1 MVETDSEFIDLDDT
15 MYGLYLTFYPNDIAI
30 RIGFDALPSQTL
42 RLSASSA
49 NTRKKRH
56 TSYPVALTA
65 WQGECSSSP
74 SRMRLIPARS
84 LIRLRPA
91 RATTYSFD
99 SQQDPAHAIQ
109 HVITQPAQTQILKKL
124 ACMTFKSISQ
134 PSMNLDFESL
144 RDCKEFWAIAIHKLT
159 RATTC

>member
-1 MVETDSEFIDLDDT
+1 MDSGLIDLEDT

-42 RLSASSA
+42 RLISQYPEETAHVISSSA
-49 NTRKKRH
+49 YRLARRVFFQPFTDETH
-56 TSYPVALTA
+56 T
-65 WQGECSSSP
+65 Q
-74 SRMRLIPARS
+74 RS

-109 HVITQPAQTQILKKL
+109 HVITQPAQPQILKKL

-134 PSMNLDFESL
+134 PSMNLDLKSL
-144 RDCKEFWAIAIHKLT
+144 RNCSEFWAIAVHKLT